1 MLRDVALIVP
11 TRDRPDFVHRLL
23 SYHVK
28 SRGLQIVMGDGS
40 KPEQVAENRRI
51 IQSFADSGLD
61 IIHYVPSQTVVEQD
75 GLQGICS
82 YFQRQVNA
90 AKLSPRKF
98 IYVGADDDFVSPEF
112 LSEAA
117 AFLEANPDYSAVTG
131 YVFSFRLDGRGV
143 EGDVSERGFTPF
155 RSTARAEHR
164 AADRIARYEGMS
176 FTNLDSACVRRNV
189 YDKVGEVLL
198 NLAQRAQDPNDSTR
212 PEITTFTTIYVYD
225 LVADHLALAY
235 GKVHW
240 LPRVQQARHH
250 HDTNLGG
257 RIRREY
263 KANLGDSF
271 VAPHWPSLIAL
282 YFDALGEALVGEA
295 GVDRATAR
303 RIAEGGLALRA
314 GPRLSYE
321 GKLRLAEQG
330 EGPEELPR
338 EAGGSELRRL
348 IRIIPGMRNLARAV
362 YNRVAEFRAAPP
374 KLEALPADVNALFE
388 FLKQYR
394 RASDRN
400 GLVATEKVA

>member
-23 SYHVK
+23 SYHEK
-28 SRGLQIVMGDGS
+28 SRGLQIILGDGS
-40 KPEQVAENRRI
+40 KPEQVAENRQI
-51 IQSFADSGLD
+51 VQSFANADLD
-61 IIHYVPSQTVVEQD
+61 IIHYAPSQIATEQN

-90 AKLSPRKF
+90 AKLSTRKF

-112 LSEAA
+112 LGEAA
-117 AFLEANPDYSAVTG
+117 AFLDGNPDY
-131 YVFSFRLDGRGV
+131 RLDGRGV
-143 EGDVSERGFTPF
+143 EGQVSERGFTPF
-155 RSTARAEHR
+155 RSTARAERR

-257 RIRREY
+257 RIRFEY
-263 KANLGDSF
+263 KANLGDSL
-271 VAPHWPSLIAL
+271 VASHWPALIAL
-282 YFDALGEALVGEA
+282 YLDALGDALAGEA
-295 GVDRATAR
+295 GMDRSAAR

-330 EGPEELPR
+330 GDPAELLR
-338 EAGGSELRRL
+338 EAGGSGLRRL
-348 IRIIPGMRNLARAV
+348 IRIVPGMRNLASAV
-362 YNRVAEFRAAPP
+362 YNRIAEFRAAPP

-388 FLKQYR
+388 FLNQYR
-394 RASDRN
+394 RTSDRN
-400 GLVATEKVA
+400 GLVAAEKVA